1 MEGPMD
7 LLQTFFNL
15 EVLARTW
22 PLLIRG
28 LSVTVQLGAASI
40 VAGLVLGLVLALLRL
55 YAPLPVRLV
64 TRGYID
70 VFRSIP
76 LLVLLIVVYYA
87 LPFVGIRLSPFLSA
101 MAALTMVSGAYTAE
115 IFRAGIEAVPKGQ
128 FEASEALGL
137 KTRQTMVDVI
147 LPQAIRIV
155 IPPLTNNAI
164 NVVKDTALASVVA
177 MPDLLK
183 QATQA
188 QALAAN
194 PSPLIGAALIYIA
207 LLWPLVLLVGR
218 LERRYGAGR

>member
-1 MEGPMD
+1 MD
-7 LLQTFFNL
+7 LFDTFFNL
-15 EVLARTW
+15 EVLGRTW
-22 PLLIRG
+22 PLLIEG
-28 LSVTVQLGAASI
+28 LWVTVQLGAASI
-40 VAGLVLGLVLALLRL
+40 VAGLILGLFLSLVRL
-55 YAPLPVRLV
+55 YAPLPLRWVARI
-64 TRGYID
+64 YID

-87 LPFVGIRLSPFLSA
+87 LPFVGIRLSPFVSA
-101 MAALTMVSGAYTAE
+101 MTALTLVSGAYTAE

-137 KTRQTMVDVI
+137 SYRQTMVDVI
-147 LPQAIRIV
+147 LPQAVKIV
-155 IPPLTNNAI
+155 IPPLTNNSI

-194 PSPLIGAALIYIA
+194 PSPLIGAAAIYLVI
-207 LLWPLVLLVGR
+207 LWPLVVLVGR
-218 LERRYGAGR
+218 LERRYGPS